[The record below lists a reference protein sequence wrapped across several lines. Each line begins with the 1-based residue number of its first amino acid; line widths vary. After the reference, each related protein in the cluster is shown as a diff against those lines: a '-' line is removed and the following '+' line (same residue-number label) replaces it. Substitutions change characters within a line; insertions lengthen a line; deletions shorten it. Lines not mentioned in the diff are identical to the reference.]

1 MHINPHQQARRLRA
15 LLQEAGHTLSYTQAQ
30 QLVAR
35 SLGFSAWQELILHD
49 DTRPTAP
56 TPDTDAT
63 ASAAPALRLAYVLTV
78 VSEREQER
86 GNSQDM
92 WELLS
97 ATEQDRQHLDTI
109 IANLL
114 RSNPEARV
122 YTLLE
127 PRVVVMRDNEW
138 YHRGLDAADAFFAA
152 AGDSVTDSDE
162 DEDEKETC
170 ACCEQE
176 VDAEETVLV
185 NDHLYCTNCIT
196 DGRVDP
202 DALGTCAECGQPYG
216 ADPDGSEGVLVHRD
230 ENGDPDY
237 DQDRDH
243 VPVPEDE

>member
-49 DTRPTAP
+49 DTRPAAPAPRP
-56 TPDTDAT
+56 TPGPDAE

-92 WELLS
+92 WELLARS
-97 ATEQDRQHLDTI
+97 EADRQALDTV
-109 IANLL
+109 IAKLI
-114 RSNPEARV
+114 RHNPQARV

-127 PRVVVMRDNEW
+127 PRMIVMRDSES
-138 YHRGLDAADAFFAA
+138 YDTAQQAADTFFAA
-152 AGDSVTDSDE
+152 AGDHINAE
-162 DEDEKETC
+162 DE
-170 ACCEQE
+170 
-176 VDAEETVLV
+176 
-185 NDHLYCTNCIT
+185 
-196 DGRVDP
+196 GDP

-243 VPVPEDE
+243 VPVPEDD